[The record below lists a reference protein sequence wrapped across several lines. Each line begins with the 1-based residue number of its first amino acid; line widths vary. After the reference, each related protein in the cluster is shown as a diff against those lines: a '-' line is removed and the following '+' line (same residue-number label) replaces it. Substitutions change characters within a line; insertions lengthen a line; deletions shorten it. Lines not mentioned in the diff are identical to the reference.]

1 MEYQSASMKYCNCY
15 RHFPKRSEITDPN
28 KLTAVIGW
36 NGLFFSKML
45 TFFDLLLT
53 MPTILNDVSNSRMCL
68 FMFATDDISLNI
80 QIKVT

>member
-53 MPTILNDVSNSRMCL
+53 MPTILNDVSNGCVYLCL
-68 FMFATDDISLNI
+68 LQTTFL
-80 QIKVT
+80 